1 MNLKNNLKKFKL
13 LYKINTKW
21 KAYCVKQSYYSLK
34 RYYEKVSVKRDILYK
49 EIEIKSKVNNFLQ
62 KQNKNII
69 NLPKGKLKIF
79 YIGTD
84 LGQDSGGI
92 IQGLKKFGKVILFE
106 QKPGVYGQMLPS
118 IRKDAAEFNGK
129 HLLKMIKNTLK
140 LDQIHIII
148 GQMWGST
155 MAPEALQEIRRM
167 GIPVINISMDD
178 RHSFKQAFNI
188 KKVNGKL
195 SGTAGLIGSIDLAC
209 TAAKE
214 CCLWYQVEG
223 CPSIYLPPA
232 SDPEL
237 YYPSTNP
244 KLYDVCFVGAN
255 YGIRTKII
263 NAIEKRGI
271 NVICYG
277 NGWPNGR
284 IKLEKLPQ
292 IFMQSRIVL
301 GVGTIGHCI
310 DFYSLK
316 MRDFDG
322 PMSGSLYLTHD
333 NPDLHDL
340 FKVGKEII
348 TYNTPEEC
356 ADKIIYYL
364 SHIDEA
370 EIIAKLGRKRAV
382 QEHTWEKRFKKIF
395 QTIGIM
401 R

>member
-1 MNLKNNLKKFKL
+1 MNIKNNLKKFKL
-13 LYKINTKW
+13 LYKINTEW
-21 KAYCVKQSYYSLK
+21 KAYCVKQRYYSLK
-34 RYYEKVSVKRDILYK
+34 KHYEKVSVKRDILYK
-49 EIEIKSKVNNFLQ
+49 EKEIKSKVNNFLK

-69 NLPKGKLKIF
+69 ILPKGKLKIF

-92 IQGLKKFGKVILFE
+92 IQGLKKFGKVIFFE
-106 QKPGVYGQMLPS
+106 QKPGVYGQMLPT
-118 IRKDAAEFNGK
+118 IRKDAADFNGK
-129 HLLKMIKNTLK
+129 RLLKMIKNISK
-140 LDQIHIII
+140 SDRIHIII

-155 MAPEALQEIRRM
+155 MALEALQEIRKM
-167 GIPVINISMDD
+167 GIPVVNISMDD
-178 RHSFKQAFNI
+178 LHSFKHAFNI

-209 TAAKE
+209 TAVKE

-237 YYPSTNP
+237 YYSSTNP

-271 NVICYG
+271 NVMCYG

-301 GVGTIGHCI
+301 
-310 DFYSLK
+310 
-316 MRDFDG
+316 
-322 PMSGSLYLTHD
+322 
-333 NPDLHDL
+333 
-340 FKVGKEII
+340 
-348 TYNTPEEC
+348 
-356 ADKIIYYL
+356 
-364 SHIDEA
+364 
-370 EIIAKLGRKRAV
+370 
-382 QEHTWEKRFKKIF
+382 
-395 QTIGIM
+395 
-401 R
+401 